1 MCLLLS
7 QEGTEEDSEEDV
19 GHEDSGEEEWQQ
31 ALTVGGLGS
40 SMSKGEL
47 ASLIHQG
54 AKAILQTEVWVNRMN
69 TCTRYAIIYYF
80 VAVTLLRVNAMRVDS
95 YCTYETRWL

>member
-1 MCLLLS
+1 MNGGGFCGDY
-7 QEGTEEDSEEDV
+7 EGSV

-31 ALTVGGLGS
+31 AFSVGGLGN

-54 AKAILQTEVWVNRMN
+54 ARAILQTQVG
-69 TCTRYAIIYYF
+69 
-80 VAVTLLRVNAMRVDS
+80 AVV
-95 YCTYETRWL
+95 